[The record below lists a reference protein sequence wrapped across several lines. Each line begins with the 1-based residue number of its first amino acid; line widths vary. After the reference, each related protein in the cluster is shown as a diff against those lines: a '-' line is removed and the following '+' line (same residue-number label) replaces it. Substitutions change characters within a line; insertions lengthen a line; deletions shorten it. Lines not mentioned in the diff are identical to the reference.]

1 MIPTMKKIYIALT
14 AMALLTLTS
23 CKDNMTSLSNPDN
36 RTFIRE
42 ADGSFET
49 QFQALW
55 EGINQSY
62 VFWDVDK
69 TDWDAR
75 RDELIALGRELDAL
89 GKSGKLDFKSS
100 VIEEKIR
107 KPFLG
112 LIDHHMG
119 ITVINPYSQA
129 AFKDKDDYYFMPSD
143 SEVKNRPNYTAPKEF
158 SLYYEV
164 LKKTFGNRLTQGMY
178 DKFVDEEGKNAT
190 YLISALIDGCVPYL
204 HMSGY
209 NVSAILESQ
218 TETGA
223 QKVLDAFFI
232 NIRDL
237 KKAGKLKGVILD
249 NRDNSGGALSDL
261 NYVLALFIN
270 EPMDV
275 LYTRTKNGLGK
286 YDYSNWTRNYWEPN
300 SNDGCYVGDLGD
312 IPYVVLQNVNS
323 VSMGEMSTNAI
334 SRLSSGVTIGTRTY
348 GGHGT
353 LITSNTY
360 EQNGYNGSYNQIDN
374 EGGHSV
380 YTTNTMSKIFNK
392 KSGQWEVME
401 GVGLYPDIE
410 CALDEKQ
417 FSLGTDNQVVRA
429 MDYIK
434 NKQ

>member
-89 GKSGKLDFKSS
+89 GKLGKLDFKSS
-100 VIEEKIR
+100 VIEEMIR

-129 AFKDKDDYYFMPSD
+129 AFEDKDAYYFMPSD
-143 SEVKNRPNYTAPKEF
+143 SEVKNRPYYTAPKKF
-158 SLYYEV
+158 TAYHNV
-164 LKKTFGNRLTQGMY
+164 LKTTFGLRLTQDMY
-178 DKFVDEEGKNAT
+178 GKYVDPETKKEI

-209 NVSAILESQ
+209 DVAVILENQ
-218 TETGA
+218 TKTEA
-223 QKVLDAFFI
+223 QKVLNPFFE

-237 KKAGKLKGVILD
+237 KKAGKLKGIILD
-249 NRDNSGGALSDL
+249 NRDNSGGALADMR
-261 NYVLALFIN
+261 YVVGLFIN
-270 EPMDV
+270 EEMDMM
-275 LYTRTKNGLGK
+275 YNRTKNGLGK
-286 YDYSNWTRNYWEPN
+286 YDYSNWVRQYIEPN
-300 SNDGCYVGDLGD
+300 RDDACYVGDLGN

-323 VSMGEMSTNAI
+323 ISMGEMSTNTI
-334 SRLSSGVTIGTRTY
+334 SRLGSGVTIGTRTY

-353 LITSNTY
+353 LMVSNTY
-360 EQNGYNGSYNQIDN
+360 EQNGYSGSYNQIDYQ
-374 EGGHSV
+374 GGHSV
-380 YTTNTMSKIFNK
+380 YTTNTMSMLFNK
-392 KSGQWEVME
+392 KTDKWEVLE
-401 GVGLYPDIE
+401 GIGLYPDIE
-410 CALDEKQ
+410 CKLDEKQ
-417 FSLGTDNQVVRA
+417 FILGIDNQVVRA

-434 NKQ
+434 SKQ